1 MNASM
6 ADLAIHAKATVDA
19 AEEGRTV
26 ADEVLRSAVDTQ
38 ASGERLAA
46 HTSTVASHAH
56 RFADLCTLIRDLAN
70 QTDLLSVNA
79 AAEGARGRAPHPDSL
94 VHAARKMRRIA
105 ARAQTAATEFEQL
118 DGELRA
124 AAAAAVLAAEEASK
138 CAGATLDL
146 ARAATSATTRQQVLA
161 TATLTALGEVPI
173 SSD

>member
-1 MNASM
+1 
-6 ADLAIHAKATVDA
+6 
-19 AEEGRTV
+19 
-26 ADEVLRSAVDTQ
+26 
-38 ASGERLAA
+38 
-46 HTSTVASHAH
+46 
-56 RFADLCTLIRDLAN
+56 
-70 QTDLLSVNA
+70 
-79 AAEGARGRAPHPDSL
+79 
-94 VHAARKMRRIA
+94 MRRIA